1 MTDPPASN
9 GQTEARPRK
18 PRDKPKVQAVRGQA
32 DSANIAA
39 QMALAHRGLGSWA
52 AVARLC
58 GNHPRTGRPH
68 SAAAAWF
75 YGTGSRPIPDEV
87 AEAWCANVTSSMLK
101 SWAPRQRRPRAC
113 IEVSP
118 ETAAR
123 LRERKLDGETW
134 DETLTRLLAQGE

>member
-1 MTDPPASN
+1 MALRATTTRSN
-9 GQTEARPRK
+9 ERNGEKGIPIM
-18 PRDKPKVQAVRGQA
+18 DN
-32 DSANIAA
+32 ANVAA

-75 YGTGSRPIPDEV
+75 YGTGSRPVPDEV
-87 AEAWCANVTSSMLK
+87 AEAWRQNVTPSMLK
-101 SWAPRQRRPRAC
+101 AWAPRQRRPRAC

-134 DETLTRLLAQGE
+134 DETLERLLGAQGE

>member
-1 MTDPPASN
+1 MN
-9 GQTEARPRK
+9 NTEI
-18 PRDKPKVQAVRGQA
+18 V
-32 DSANIAA
+32 A

-58 GNHPRTGRPH
+58 GNHPRTGRPV

-75 YGTGSRPIPDEV
+75 YGTGSRPIPDAV
-87 AEAWCANVTSSMLK
+87 AETWAANVTPSTLRL
-101 SWAPRQRRPRAC
+101 WAPRQRRPRTC

-123 LRERKLDGETW
+123 LREQKLADETW
-134 DETLTRLLAQGE
+134 DEAMTRLLAQEKDHGQ

>member
-1 MTDPPASN
+1 MERA
-9 GQTEARPRK
+9 EI
-18 PRDKPKVQAVRGQA
+18 V
-32 DSANIAA
+32 A

-87 AEAWCANVTSSMLK
+87 AEAWCANVTPSTLRL
-101 SWAPRQRRPRAC
+101 WAPRQRRPRTC

-123 LRERKLDGETW
+123 LRERKLPGETW
-134 DETLTRLLAQGE
+134 DETLTRLLGAQKEKDNDNHW

>member
-1 MTDPPASN
+1 MDTPS
-9 GQTEARPRK
+9 
-18 PRDKPKVQAVRGQA
+18 
-32 DSANIAA
+32 SIAA

-58 GNHPRTGRPH
+58 GGNPRTGRPH

-75 YGTGSRPIPDEV
+75 YGTGSRRVPDAV
-87 AEAWCANVTSSMLK
+87 AEAWARNVTDGDLRA
-101 SWAPRQRRPRAC
+101 WAPRQRRPRAC

-123 LRERKLDGETW
+123 LRERKRAGETW
-134 DETLTRLLAQGE
+134 DETLARLLEAVL